1 MEGEGYE
8 HGDYDDNPNANHFPD
23 ALWSAVHPVFTP
35 STQMMAAIGLLTA
48 IYAIIPWSQKLSGP
62 KNTFLDARLRNSSQ

>member
-1 MEGEGYE
+1 MNMEITMITQMLIIFLLL
-8 HGDYDDNPNANHFPD
+8 YDQQFTQY
-23 ALWSAVHPVFTP
+23 FTP
-35 STQMMAAIGLLTA
+35 STQMMAAIGLLTV